1 MWVKVGSLL
10 LVGSLIF
17 GGDLGVDSPKVI
29 TPKWEE
35 KVFGIKYYEPTTLV
49 NSLHEM
55 IHGIPEE
62 YFNEDFFNKLEAYL
76 KNNTQNEGVYEEY
89 WKNGQKKVRLPYKDG
104 RAHGHLHGW
113 YENGNHAFKGHFN
126 EGVKQGTHITFFPVE
141 KERNPMY
148 SHILRYNMKGE
159 LDREQLKGHI
169 TEGLCLSAG
178 YENGKINGPLVG
190 WDKSGKYHI
199 SCMYK
204 NGILQKEPPPSQ
216 RIRSMS
222 RYRQR
227 VDVKY
232 VDEITNDIK
241 KIAKREYGAYCTGAG
256 GSMPKDIQKIS
267 VDLDIKKRVTIEEAR
282 EIFVSLTER
291 FKDLINDHEKIR
303 PYLRE
308 YPLPYNKAR
317 ICLAFCDRKGRM
329 FEDGSPNLI
338 VLDKHNQI
346 CYLGDKPHLRD
357 SYDIFKEPY
366 EEALKKVQKKDR

>member
-1 MWVKVGSLL
+1 MWVKVGSL
-10 LVGSLIF
+10 GLIF
-17 GGDLGVDSPKVI
+17 MSLFLKGLDINSPKVI

-49 NSLHEM
+49 NSVNEM

-62 YFNEDFFNKLEAYL
+62 YFNKDFFNKLETYL

-89 WKNGQKKVRLPYKDG
+89 WKNGQIKVRLPYKDG

-126 EGVKQGTHITFFPVE
+126 HGIKQGTHITFFPVE

-148 SHILRYNMKGE
+148 SHILRFNMKGE
-159 LDREQLKGHI
+159 LDREQQKGHI
-169 TEGLCLSAG
+169 TEGVCLSAA

-199 SCMYK
+199 SSMYK

-216 RIRSMS
+216 RIRSRS
-222 RYRQR
+222 RYRER
-227 VDVKY
+227 IDEKY
-232 VDEITNDIK
+232 VDEVTNSIK
-241 KIAKREYGAYCTGAG
+241 KIAKHEYGAYCTGAG
-256 GSMPKDIQKIS
+256 ASMPKDVQRIS
-267 VDLDIKKRVTIEEAR
+267 VDFHINKKVTVDEAR

-291 FKDLINDHEKIR
+291 FKDLINGHEKIR

-308 YPLPYNKAR
+308 YPLPYNRAE
-317 ICLAFCDRKGRM
+317 ICLGFCDQKGRL
-329 FEDGSPNLI
+329 FEDGSPSFILVNRYDDL
-338 VLDKHNQI
+338 
-346 CYLGDKPHLRD
+346 CYKATKPNSNEFYYVH
-357 SYDIFKEPY
+357 KEPY
-366 EEALKKVQKKDR
+366 EEALKKVQKKDG